1 MNSIR
6 DGKLYVN
13 LERRIILMLDSFL
26 TDSQVEDFMEEE
38 YEEV

>member
-1 MNSIR
+1 MNLIR

-26 TDSQVEDFMEEE
+26 TDTQVEDFMEEE